1 VRRTGAEGSSTTARC
16 FGKLGS
22 GLSVGLASRRGSERA
37 RRGVASPRYSSSASS
52 NEAGTIRSRI
62 RRHRERSL
70 LRKEEEITPW
80 LCKEEDAVSSVGCS
94 SSRPQQ
100 TLSRINSG
108 DTYNISSSSGT
119 ASSFTYTSHTV
130 SSASS
135 ASASSYSYCSPVTR
149 RGRARPSYASDKSDL
164 SRNCHRHQQCKERK
178 ERREE
183 RLRRLTK
190 KIAMVFHHRHD
201 HHHHQPG
208 SQESPPSRS
217 DRCELNRNDK
227 SPWKHLGGM
236 LHCKKGK
243 DKKAASQRAVA
254 VSDRCKFKHNDKSPW
269 KHLGGMYHRKNGKDK
284 KKMGSR
290 VQVNKKR
297 HRKE

>member
-1 VRRTGAEGSSTTARC
+1 LQRSVSRKLSLLGREQRPQDHATVRRTGAEGSSTTARC

-70 LRKEEEITPW
+70 LRKEEITPW

-135 ASASSYSYCSPVTR
+135 ASSYSYSSPVTR
-149 RGRARPSYASDKSDL
+149 RGRARPAYASDKSDL
-164 SRNCHRHQQCKERK
+164 
-178 ERREE
+178 
-183 RLRRLTK
+183 
-190 KIAMVFHHRHD
+190 
-201 HHHHQPG
+201 
-208 SQESPPSRS
+208 
-217 DRCELNRNDK
+217 
-227 SPWKHLGGM
+227 
-236 LHCKKGK
+236 
-243 DKKAASQRAVA
+243 
-254 VSDRCKFKHNDKSPW
+254 
-269 KHLGGMYHRKNGKDK
+269 
-284 KKMGSR
+284 
-290 VQVNKKR
+290 
-297 HRKE
+297 